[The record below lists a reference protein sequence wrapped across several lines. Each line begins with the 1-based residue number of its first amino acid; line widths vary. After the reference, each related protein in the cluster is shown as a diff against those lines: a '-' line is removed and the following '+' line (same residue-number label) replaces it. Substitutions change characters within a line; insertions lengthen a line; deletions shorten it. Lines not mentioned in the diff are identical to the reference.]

1 MMADGNA
8 YIYPPADTAQI
19 LTKLSL
25 FTTLEIEPR
34 TSYML
39 GKSSTTELY
48 SQLLF
53 YFILYLF
60 CIFQYVWCVCMY
72 VCMYSS
78 VGTQIPAYTYALECR
93 SQRSVLCLSL

>member
-1 MMADGNA
+1 
-8 YIYPPADTAQI
+8 
-19 LTKLSL
+19 
-25 FTTLEIEPR
+25 
-34 TSYML
+34 ML

-72 VCMYSS
+72 VCIQVWGHKYLLTLMHLS
-78 VGTQIPAYTYALECR
+78 VEARGQC
-93 SQRSVLCLSL
+93 